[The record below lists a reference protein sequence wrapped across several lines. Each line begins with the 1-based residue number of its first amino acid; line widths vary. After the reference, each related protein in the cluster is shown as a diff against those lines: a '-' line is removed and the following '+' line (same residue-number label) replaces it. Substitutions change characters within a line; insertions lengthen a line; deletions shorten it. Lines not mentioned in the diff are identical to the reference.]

1 VLIWLQEN
9 VRAVEKILEPL
20 IVLIF
25 PTPVPT
31 NPLILPV
38 LIKQR
43 VTLSFHL
50 YVYRI
55 TLPTSVNSQDA
66 MARIMGP

>member
-9 VRAVEKILEPL
+9 VRVVENFLEPL
-20 IVLIF
+20 IVLIL

-50 YVYRI
+50 YVYMI
-55 TLPTSVNSQDA
+55 TLPTSANSQDA
-66 MARIMGP
+66 MARIIGP

>member
-9 VRAVEKILEPL
+9 VRAVEKFPEPL
-20 IVLIF
+20 IVLTL
-25 PTPVPT
+25 PLPVPT

-50 YVYRI
+50 DVYRI
-55 TLPTSVNSQDA
+55 TLPTSVNFP
-66 MARIMGP
+66 RRYG